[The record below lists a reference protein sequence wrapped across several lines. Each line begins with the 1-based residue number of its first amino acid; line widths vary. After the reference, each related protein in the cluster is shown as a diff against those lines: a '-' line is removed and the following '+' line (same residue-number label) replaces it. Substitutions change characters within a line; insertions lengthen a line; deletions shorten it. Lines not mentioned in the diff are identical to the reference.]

1 MATNT
6 PTTTTTNKP
15 LAMCD
20 AITTDKS
27 TTHTIKDR
35 PTPQSTR
42 QDYHFEAEELNP
54 NSSGSPILQ
63 HYKIKHQTT
72 KNQATNTNTKITG
85 GQAITIKIFFWGN
98 LFFPSF
104 CLGF

>member
-1 MATNT
+1 
-6 PTTTTTNKP
+6 
-15 LAMCD
+15 MCD

-42 QDYHFEAEELNP
+42 QDYQIEAEELNP

-72 KNQATNTNTKITG
+72 KNQATNKHKHKNYEG
-85 GQAITIKIFFWGN
+85 RQLATIKIFFWEN
-98 LFFPSF
+98 LFFLLFS
-104 CLGF
+104 

>member
-6 PTTTTTNKP
+6 PTTTTNNGLTMCDANKP

-42 QDYHFEAEELNP
+42 QDYQIE
-54 NSSGSPILQ
+54 Q
-63 HYKIKHQTT
+63 
-72 KNQATNTNTKITG
+72 KN
-85 GQAITIKIFFWGN
+85 
-98 LFFPSF
+98 
-104 CLGF
+104 

>member
-1 MATNT
+1 
-6 PTTTTTNKP
+6 
-15 LAMCD
+15 MCD

-42 QDYHFEAEELNP
+42 QDYQIEAEELNP
-54 NSSGSPILQ
+54 SPILQ

-72 KNQATNTNTKITG
+72 KNQATNTNTKITR
-85 GQAITIKIFFWGN
+85 GQQNLFWGES
-98 LFFPSF
+98 FFRSF
-104 CLGF
+104 FLGF